1 MKAIMK
7 EFKLAHLSLTY
18 TMTLIV
24 KSILNNR
31 ISICSTRIT
40 PKVLGV
46 SNSPI
51 VQNYV
56 IKNPTLINEI
66 DDQGKNVIT

>member
-7 EFKLAHLSLTY
+7 EFKLTFLSLTY
-18 TMTLIV
+18 AMNLIV

-31 ISICSTRIT
+31 TFICFTKAT

-51 VQNYV
+51 VRNYV
-56 IKNPTLINEI
+56 LKNPTLVNEI
-66 DDQGKNVIT
+66 DDQGKSVMA